1 MYDSNQMEDGQV
13 VEGVGMEEAH
23 QSDEDLSDAEVIER
37 WMDYGRK
44 LHVALDEA
52 DYDQVTAL
60 VANRGRL
67 LQTLEEVADR
77 LSEDQKKSLLE
88 AEEDLQELMQE
99 HREYMKKK
107 LSGLGRM
114 KLGVRKYTGR

>member
-1 MYDSNQMEDGQV
+1 MYDSTQMETDRL
-13 VEGVGMEEAH
+13 VEGVGMEEVH
-23 QSDEDLSDAEVIER
+23 QSDDDLTDSEIIER

-44 LHVALDEA
+44 LHTALEEA
-52 DYDQVTAL
+52 DYDEVTAL

-67 LQTLEEVADR
+67 LKRLEKTAER
-77 LSEDQKKSLLE
+77 LSDDQKNSLL
-88 AEEDLQELMQE
+88 ANEEELQESMQK